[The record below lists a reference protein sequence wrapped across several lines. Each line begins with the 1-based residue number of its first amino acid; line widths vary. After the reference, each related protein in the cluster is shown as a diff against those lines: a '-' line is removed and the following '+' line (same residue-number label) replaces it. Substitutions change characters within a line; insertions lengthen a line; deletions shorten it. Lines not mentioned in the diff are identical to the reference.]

1 MVTPNPADDVT
12 RIDFKLSTS
21 NHIQVSVGR
30 MDGGAI
36 QSTDFGL
43 MEAGQHQLELNLGDI
58 PSGIYLLSMNTSDQR
73 IQKMLVI
80 Q

>member
-1 MVTPNPADDVT
+1 
-12 RIDFKLSTS
+12 
-21 NHIQVSVGR
+21 

>member
-1 MVTPNPADDVT
+1 
-12 RIDFKLSTS
+12 
-21 NHIQVSVGR
+21 
-30 MDGGAI
+30 
-36 QSTDFGL
+36 

-58 PSGIYLLSMNTSDQR
+58 PSGIYLVSMNTSDQR